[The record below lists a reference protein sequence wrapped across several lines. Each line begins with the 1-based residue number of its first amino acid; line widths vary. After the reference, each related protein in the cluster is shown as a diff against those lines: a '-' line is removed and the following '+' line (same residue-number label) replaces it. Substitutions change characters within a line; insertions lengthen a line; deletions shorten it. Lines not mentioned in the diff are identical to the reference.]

1 MTMEQATLPGGMQL
15 ITDRMG
21 SVETVTLGVW
31 VNVGA
36 RNEMAEI
43 NGVSHLLEHMA
54 FKGTARRSALDIA
67 VEIENVGG
75 HLNAYT
81 SRESTVYYATVLKE
95 NADLALDI
103 VSDILMHS
111 TFAVDEL
118 DRERAVVL
126 QEIGQANDTP
136 DDIIFDTFQET
147 AYPDQ
152 PLGRAILGTSD
163 IVSRMRC
170 ETLKSYMDAQYGG
183 DRMILSAAG
192 NLDHQSLAGLA
203 EKAFAGISPSQAAA
217 PLRGRYTGG
226 DNRKER
232 DLEQAHLVIGFEGVG
247 YNDADYYSLA
257 VLSTA
262 LGGGMSSR
270 LFQEVREKRGL
281 VYSIYTF
288 SSAYQDGG
296 LFGLYAGTGAEEVA
310 ELVTVVCD
318 ELNRVA
324 ASPMEDA
331 EIIRSR
337 AQIKAG
343 VLMSLENTSSRAERV
358 ARQLQVCGRII
369 PIEEI
374 SQRIDAVSSED
385 VRRVAERLL
394 SSAPTITALGPVGG
408 LPDYEMVKAWLR
420 SESRGLS

>member
-1 MTMEQATLPGGMQL
+1 MTVEQATFPGGMRFV
-15 ITDRMG
+15 TDRMD
-21 SVETVTLGVW
+21 SVESVSLGVW
-31 VNVGA
+31 VNAGA
-36 RNEMAEI
+36 RNETAEI

-95 NADLALDI
+95 DATLALDI
-103 VSDILMHS
+103 VSDILMNS
-111 TFAVDEL
+111 TFADDEL
-118 DRERAVVL
+118 ARERAVVL

-152 PLGRAILGTSD
+152 PLGRAILGTTD
-163 IVSRMRC
+163 IVSQMPR
-170 ETLKSYMDAQYGG
+170 ETLKGYIDTQYGS

-192 NLDHQSLAGLA
+192 NLDHDALAGLA
-203 EKAFAGISPSQAAA
+203 EKVFGSVTASQAAEPQA
-217 PLRGRYTGG
+217 GVYSGG
-226 DNRKER
+226 DNREVR
-232 DLEQAHLVIGFEGVG
+232 DLEQAHLVMGFEGVG
-247 YNDADYYSLA
+247 YDDDDYYPLA

-270 LFQEVREKRGL
+270 LFREVREKRGL

-296 LFGLYAGTGAEEVA
+296 LFGLYAGTGEEEVA
-310 ELVTVVCD
+310 ELVSVVCD
-318 ELNRVA
+318 ELKRVA
-324 ASPMEDA
+324 ADRMDGE
-331 EIIRSR
+331 EIARSR

-343 VLMSLENTSSRAERV
+343 VLMSLESTSSRAERV
-358 ARQLQVCGRII
+358 ARHLQIYNRII
-369 PIEEI
+369 PVDEI
-374 SQRIDAVSSED
+374 ARRIDSVTAED

-394 SSAPTITALGPVGG
+394 TSPPTLAALGPVGG
-408 LPDYEMVKAWLR
+408 LPDYETVKARLN
-420 SESRGLS
+420 S

>member
-1 MTMEQATLPGGMQL
+1 MTIEQATLPGGMRF
-15 ITDRMG
+15 ITDRMD
-21 SVETVTLGVW
+21 SVETVSLGVW
-31 VNVGA
+31 VNAGA
-36 RNEMAEI
+36 RNETAEI

-111 TFAVDEL
+111 TFADDEL
-118 DRERAVVL
+118 TRERAVVL

-163 IVSRMRC
+163 IVSRMPR
-170 ETLKSYMDAQYGG
+170 ETLKGYIDAQYGS

-192 NLDHQSLAGLA
+192 NLDHDALAGLA
-203 EKAFAGISPSQAAA
+203 EKAFEGVSPSQADA
-217 PLRGRYTGG
+217 PLPGVYTGG
-226 DNRKER
+226 DNREIR
-232 DLEQAHLVIGFEGVG
+232 DLEQAHLVMGFEGVG
-247 YNDADYYSLA
+247 YDDDDYYPLA

-296 LFGLYAGTGAEEVA
+296 LFGLYAGTGADEVA

-318 ELNRVA
+318 ELQRVA
-324 ASPMEDA
+324 ADPMDDD
-331 EIIRSR
+331 EITRSR

-343 VLMSLENTSSRAERV
+343 VLMSLESTSSRAERV
-358 ARQLQVCGRII
+358 ARHLQVYDRII
-369 PIEEI
+369 PVDEI
-374 SQRIDAVSSED
+374 ARRIDTVTAED
-385 VRRVAERLL
+385 IRRVAERLL
-394 SSAPTITALGPVGG
+394 TSAPTLTALGPVGG
-408 LPDYEMVKAWLR
+408 LQDYETVKAY
-420 SESRGLS
+420 LSS

>member
-1 MTMEQATLPGGMQL
+1 MTINQGTLPGGMRFV
-15 ITDRMG
+15 TDRMD
-21 SVETVTLGVW
+21 SVESVSLGVW
-31 VNVGA
+31 VNAGA
-36 RNEMAEI
+36 RNETADI
-43 NGVSHLLEHMA
+43 NGASHLLEHMA

-95 NADLALDI
+95 DAALALDI
-103 VSDILMHS
+103 VSDILLNS
-111 TFAVDEL
+111 TFADDEL
-118 DRERAVVL
+118 ARERAVVL

-152 PLGRAILGTSD
+152 PLGRAILGTAD
-163 IVSRMRC
+163 IVGTMPRDI
-170 ETLKSYMDAQYGG
+170 LKGYIDAQYGS

-192 NLDHQSLAGLA
+192 NLDHDTLADLA
-203 EKAFAGISPSQAAA
+203 ENAFGGVRASQAEA
-217 PLRGRYTGG
+217 PQPGVYTGG
-226 DNRKER
+226 DNREIR
-232 DLEQAHLVIGFEGVG
+232 DLEQAHLVMGFEGVG
-247 YNDADYYSLA
+247 YGDDDYYALA

-296 LFGLYAGTGAEEVA
+296 LFGLYAGTGEEEVG
-310 ELVTVVCD
+310 ELITVVCD
-318 ELNRVA
+318 ELRRAAADRMAEEEVA
-324 ASPMEDA
+324 
-331 EIIRSR
+331 RSR

-343 VLMSLENTSSRAERV
+343 VLMSLESTSSRAERV
-358 ARQLQVCGRII
+358 ARHLQVYDRVI
-369 PIEEI
+369 PVAEI
-374 SQRIDAVSSED
+374 ARRIDAVSAED

-394 SSAPTITALGPVGG
+394 TSAPTLTALGPIGG
-408 LPDYEMVKAWLR
+408 LQDYDTVKARLN
-420 SESRGLS
+420 S

>member
-1 MTMEQATLPGGMQL
+1 MTVEQATFPGGMRFV
-15 ITDRMG
+15 TDRMD
-21 SVETVTLGVW
+21 SVESVSLGVW
-31 VNVGA
+31 VNAGA
-36 RNEMAEI
+36 RNETAEI

-95 NADLALDI
+95 DAALALDI
-103 VSDILMHS
+103 VSDILMNS
-111 TFAVDEL
+111 TFADDEL
-118 DRERAVVL
+118 ARERAVVL

-152 PLGRAILGTSD
+152 PLGRAILGTTD
-163 IVSRMRC
+163 IVSQMPC
-170 ETLKSYMDAQYGG
+170 ETLKGYIDTQYGS

-192 NLDHQSLAGLA
+192 NLDHDALAGLA
-203 EKAFAGISPSQAAA
+203 EKAFGSVTASQAAEPQA
-217 PLRGRYTGG
+217 GVYSGG
-226 DNRKER
+226 DNREVR
-232 DLEQAHLVIGFEGVG
+232 DLEQAHLVMGFEGVG
-247 YNDADYYSLA
+247 YDDDDYYPLA

-288 SSAYQDGG
+288 LSAYQDGG
-296 LFGLYAGTGAEEVA
+296 LFGLYAGTGEEEVA
-310 ELVTVVCD
+310 ELVSIVCD
-318 ELNRVA
+318 ELKRVA
-324 ASPMEDA
+324 ADRMDGE
-331 EIIRSR
+331 EIARSR

-343 VLMSLENTSSRAERV
+343 VLMSLESTSSRAERV
-358 ARQLQVCGRII
+358 ARHLQIYNRII
-369 PIEEI
+369 PVDEI
-374 SQRIDAVSSED
+374 ARRIDSVTAED
-385 VRRVAERLL
+385 VRRVAEQLL
-394 SSAPTITALGPVGG
+394 TSPPTLAALGPVGG
-408 LPDYEMVKAWLR
+408 LPDYETVKARLN
-420 SESRGLS
+420 S

>member
-1 MTMEQATLPGGMQL
+1 MTVEQAMLPGGMRL
-15 ITDRMG
+15 VTDRMD
-21 SVETVTLGVW
+21 SVESVSLGVW
-31 VNVGA
+31 VNAGA
-36 RNEMAEI
+36 RNETAEI
-43 NGVSHLLEHMA
+43 NGASHLLEHMA

-95 NADLALDI
+95 DAALALDI
-103 VSDILMHS
+103 VSDILMNS
-111 TFAVDEL
+111 TFADDEL
-118 DRERAVVL
+118 ARERAVVL

-152 PLGRAILGTSD
+152 PLGRAILGTTD
-163 IVSRMRC
+163 IVSKMPR
-170 ETLKSYMDAQYGG
+170 ETLKGYIDAQYGS

-192 NLDHQSLAGLA
+192 NLDHDTLAGLA
-203 EKAFAGISPSQAAA
+203 EKAFGDVTASRAEA
-217 PLRGRYTGG
+217 PQPGVYAGG
-226 DNRKER
+226 DNREIR
-232 DLEQAHLVIGFEGVG
+232 DLEQAHLVMGFEGVG
-247 YNDADYYSLA
+247 YGDDDYYPLA

-296 LFGLYAGTGAEEVA
+296 LFGLYAGTGEEEVA

-318 ELNRVA
+318 ELRRAAADVMAEEEVA
-324 ASPMEDA
+324 
-331 EIIRSR
+331 RSR

-343 VLMSLENTSSRAERV
+343 VLMSLESTSSRAERV
-358 ARQLQVCGRII
+358 ARHLQVYDRVI
-369 PIEEI
+369 PIDEI
-374 SQRIDAVSSED
+374 ARRIDAVTAED

-394 SSAPTITALGPVGG
+394 TSAPTLTALGPVGG
-408 LPDYEMVKAWLR
+408 LQDYDTVKQRLN
-420 SESRGLS
+420 S

>member
-1 MTMEQATLPGGMQL
+1 MTINQATLPGGMRL
-15 ITDRMG
+15 VTDRMD
-21 SVETVTLGVW
+21 SVESISLGVW
-31 VNVGA
+31 VNAGA
-36 RNEMAEI
+36 RNESADI

-95 NADLALDI
+95 DAALALDI
-103 VSDILMHS
+103 VSDILLNS
-111 TFAVDEL
+111 TFADEEL
-118 DRERAVVL
+118 ARERAVVL

-152 PLGRAILGTSD
+152 PLGRAILGTAD
-163 IVSRMRC
+163 IVSTMPRD
-170 ETLKSYMDAQYGG
+170 TLKGYIDAQYGS

-192 NLDHQSLAGLA
+192 NLDHDTLAGLA
-203 EKAFAGISPSQAAA
+203 EKAFGGVRASRAEA
-217 PLRGRYTGG
+217 PQPGVYIGG
-226 DNRKER
+226 DSREIR
-232 DLEQAHLVIGFEGVG
+232 DLEQAHLVMGFEGVG
-247 YNDADYYSLA
+247 YGDDDYYALA

-296 LFGLYAGTGAEEVA
+296 LFGLYAGTGEAEVA
-310 ELVTVVCD
+310 ELVSVVCD
-318 ELNRVA
+318 ELRRAAADTMAEDEVA
-324 ASPMEDA
+324 
-331 EIIRSR
+331 RSR

-343 VLMSLENTSSRAERV
+343 ILMSLESTSSRAERI
-358 ARQLQVCGRII
+358 ARHLQVYDRVIPVDEIARRIN
-369 PIEEI
+369 
-374 SQRIDAVSSED
+374 SVTAED

-394 SSAPTITALGPVGG
+394 TSNSTLTALGPVGG
-408 LPDYEMVKAWLR
+408 LQDYDTVKARLI
-420 SESRGLS
+420 S

>member
-1 MTMEQATLPGGMQL
+1 MTVNQGTLPGGMRFV
-15 ITDRMG
+15 TDRMD
-21 SVETVTLGVW
+21 SVESVSLGVW
-31 VNVGA
+31 VNAGA
-36 RNEMAEI
+36 RNETADI

-95 NADLALDI
+95 DAALALDI
-103 VSDILMHS
+103 VSDILLNS
-111 TFAVDEL
+111 TFADDEL
-118 DRERAVVL
+118 ARERAVVL

-152 PLGRAILGTSD
+152 PLGRAILGTAD
-163 IVSRMRC
+163 IVSTMPRD
-170 ETLKSYMDAQYGG
+170 TLKGYIDAQYGS

-192 NLDHQSLAGLA
+192 NLDHDTLADLA
-203 EKAFAGISPSQAAA
+203 EKAFGGVRASQAEA
-217 PLRGRYTGG
+217 PQPGVYTGG
-226 DNRKER
+226 DNREIR
-232 DLEQAHLVIGFEGVG
+232 DLEQAHLVMGFEGVG
-247 YNDADYYSLA
+247 YGDEDYYALA

-296 LFGLYAGTGAEEVA
+296 LFGLYAGTGEAEVA
-310 ELVTVVCD
+310 ELVSVVCD
-318 ELNRVA
+318 ELRRAAADTMAEDEVA
-324 ASPMEDA
+324 
-331 EIIRSR
+331 RSR

-343 VLMSLENTSSRAERV
+343 VLMSLESTSSRAERV
-358 ARQLQVCGRII
+358 ARHLQVYDRVI
-369 PIEEI
+369 PVDEI
-374 SQRIDAVSSED
+374 ARRIDSVTAED

-394 SSAPTITALGPVGG
+394 TSNPTLTALGPVGG
-408 LPDYEMVKAWLR
+408 LQDYDTVKARLN
-420 SESRGLS
+420 S

>member
-1 MTMEQATLPGGMQL
+1 MTVEQATLPGGMRFV
-15 ITDRMG
+15 TDRMD
-21 SVETVTLGVW
+21 SVESVSLGVW
-31 VNVGA
+31 VNAGA
-36 RNEMAEI
+36 RNETAEI

-95 NADLALDI
+95 DAALALDI
-103 VSDILMHS
+103 VSDILMNS
-111 TFAVDEL
+111 TFVDDEL
-118 DRERAVVL
+118 ARERAVVL
-126 QEIGQANDTP
+126 QEIGQANDTA

-152 PLGRAILGTSD
+152 PLGRAILGTTD
-163 IVSRMRC
+163 IVSQMPR
-170 ETLKSYMDAQYGG
+170 ETLKGYIDTQYGS

-192 NLDHQSLAGLA
+192 NLDHDALAGLA
-203 EKAFAGISPSQAAA
+203 EKAFGSVTAAQAAE
-217 PLRGRYTGG
+217 PQVGVYSGG
-226 DNRKER
+226 DNREVR
-232 DLEQAHLVIGFEGVG
+232 DLEQAHLVMGFEGVG
-247 YNDADYYSLA
+247 YDDDDYYPLA

-288 SSAYQDGG
+288 SSAYHDGG
-296 LFGLYAGTGAEEVA
+296 LFGLYAGTGEEEVA
-310 ELVTVVCD
+310 ELVSVVCD
-318 ELNRVA
+318 ELKRVA
-324 ASPMEDA
+324 ADRMDGE
-331 EIIRSR
+331 EIARSR

-343 VLMSLENTSSRAERV
+343 VLMSLESTSSRAERV
-358 ARQLQVCGRII
+358 ARHLQIYNRII
-369 PIEEI
+369 PVDEI
-374 SQRIDAVSSED
+374 ARRIDSVTAGD

-394 SSAPTITALGPVGG
+394 TSPPTLAALGPVGG
-408 LPDYEMVKAWLR
+408 LPDYETVKARLN
-420 SESRGLS
+420 S

>member
-1 MTMEQATLPGGMQL
+1 MTVEQATLPGGMRFV
-15 ITDRMG
+15 TDRMD
-21 SVETVTLGVW
+21 SVESVSLGVW
-31 VNVGA
+31 VNAGA
-36 RNEMAEI
+36 RNETAEI

-95 NADLALDI
+95 DAALALDI
-103 VSDILMHS
+103 VSDILMNS
-111 TFAVDEL
+111 TFVDDEL
-118 DRERAVVL
+118 ARERAVVL
-126 QEIGQANDTP
+126 QEIGQTNDTA

-152 PLGRAILGTSD
+152 PLGRAILGTTD
-163 IVSRMRC
+163 IVSQMPR
-170 ETLKSYMDAQYGG
+170 ETLKGYIDTQYGS

-192 NLDHQSLAGLA
+192 NLDHDALAGLA
-203 EKAFAGISPSQAAA
+203 EKAFGSVTVSQAAE
-217 PLRGRYTGG
+217 PQVGVYSGG
-226 DNRKER
+226 DNREVR
-232 DLEQAHLVIGFEGVG
+232 DLEQAHLVMGFEGVG
-247 YNDADYYSLA
+247 YDDDDYYPLA

-296 LFGLYAGTGAEEVA
+296 LFGLYAGTGEEEVA
-310 ELVTVVCD
+310 ELVSVVCD
-318 ELNRVA
+318 ELKRVA
-324 ASPMEDA
+324 ANRMDGEESA
-331 EIIRSR
+331 VSL

-343 VLMSLENTSSRAERV
+343 VLMSLESTSSRAERV
-358 ARQLQVCGRII
+358 ARHLQIYNRII
-369 PIEEI
+369 PVDEI
-374 SQRIDAVSSED
+374 ARRIDSVTAED

-394 SSAPTITALGPVGG
+394 TAPPTLAALGPVGG
-408 LPDYEMVKAWLR
+408 LPDYETVKARLN
-420 SESRGLS
+420 S

>member
-1 MTMEQATLPGGMQL
+1 MTIERATLAGGMRL
-15 ITDRMG
+15 VTDRMD
-21 SVETVTLGVW
+21 SVETVSLGVW
-31 VNVGA
+31 VNAGA
-36 RNEMAEI
+36 RNETADI

-103 VSDILMHS
+103 VSDILLNS
-111 TFAVDEL
+111 TFADDEL
-118 DRERAVVL
+118 ARERAVVL

-147 AYPDQ
+147 AYPEQ
-152 PLGRAILGTSD
+152 PLGRAILGTTD
-163 IVSRMRC
+163 IVSRMPR
-170 ETLKSYMDAQYGG
+170 ETLKGYIEAQYGS

-192 NLDHQSLAGLA
+192 NLDHETLAGLA
-203 EKAFAGISPSQAAA
+203 ETAFADVSPSQADA
-217 PLRGRYTGG
+217 PLPGRYTGG
-226 DNRKER
+226 DNREIR
-232 DLEQAHLVIGFEGVG
+232 DLEQAHLVMGFEGVG
-247 YNDADYYSLA
+247 YDDDDYYPLA

-296 LFGLYAGTGAEEVA
+296 LFGLYAGTGADEVA

-318 ELNRVA
+318 ELRRVA
-324 ASPMEDA
+324 SDPMAED
-331 EIIRSR
+331 EITRSR

-343 VLMSLENTSSRAERV
+343 VLMSLESTSSRAERL
-358 ARQLQVCGRII
+358 ARHLQVYDRII
-369 PIEEI
+369 PVDEI
-374 SQRIDAVSSED
+374 ARRIDAVSAED

-394 SSAPTITALGPVGG
+394 ASAPTLASLGPVGG
-408 LPDYEMVKAWLR
+408 LQDYETVKARL
-420 SESRGLS
+420 GA

>member
-1 MTMEQATLPGGMQL
+1 MTIEQATLAGGMRFV
-15 ITDRMG
+15 TDRMD
-21 SVETVTLGVW
+21 SVETVSLGIW
-31 VNVGA
+31 VNAGA
-36 RNEMAEI
+36 RNETAEI

-103 VSDILMHS
+103 VSDILMNS
-111 TFAVDEL
+111 TFADDEL
-118 DRERAVVL
+118 ARERTVVL

-152 PLGRAILGTSD
+152 PLGRAILGTTD
-163 IVSRMRC
+163 IVSRMPR
-170 ETLKSYMDAQYGG
+170 ETLKGYIDAQYGS

-192 NLDHQSLAGLA
+192 NLDHDALAGLA
-203 EKAFAGISPSQAAA
+203 EKAFASVSPSQAEA
-217 PLRGRYTGG
+217 PIPGVYTGG
-226 DNRKER
+226 DNREIR
-232 DLEQAHLVIGFEGVG
+232 DLEQAHLVMGFDGVG
-247 YNDADYYSLA
+247 YDDDDYYPLA

-288 SSAYQDGG
+288 SSAYKDGG
-296 LFGLYAGTGAEEVA
+296 LFGLYAGTGADEVA

-318 ELNRVA
+318 ELRRVA
-324 ASPMEDA
+324 LDPMDDG
-331 EIIRSR
+331 EIARSR

-343 VLMSLENTSSRAERV
+343 VLMSLESTSSRAERV
-358 ARQLQVCGRII
+358 ARHLQVYDRII
-369 PIEEI
+369 PVDEI
-374 SQRIDAVSSED
+374 ARRIDAVTAED

-394 SSAPTITALGPVGG
+394 TSAPTLTALGPVDG
-408 LPDYEMVKAWLR
+408 LQDYDTVKALLA
-420 SESRGLS
+420 S

>member
-1 MTMEQATLPGGMQL
+1 MTVEQATLPGGMRFV
-15 ITDRMG
+15 TDRMD
-21 SVETVTLGVW
+21 SVESVSLGVW
-31 VNVGA
+31 VNAGA
-36 RNEMAEI
+36 RNETAEI

-95 NADLALDI
+95 DAALALDI
-103 VSDILMHS
+103 VSDILMNS
-111 TFAVDEL
+111 TFVDDEL
-118 DRERAVVL
+118 ARERAVVL
-126 QEIGQANDTP
+126 QEIGQTNDTA

-152 PLGRAILGTSD
+152 PLGRAILGTTD
-163 IVSRMRC
+163 IVSQMPR
-170 ETLKSYMDAQYGG
+170 ETLKGYIDTQYGS

-192 NLDHQSLAGLA
+192 NLDHDALAGLA
-203 EKAFAGISPSQAAA
+203 EKAFGSVTVSQAAE
-217 PLRGRYTGG
+217 PQVGVYSGG
-226 DNRKER
+226 DNREVR
-232 DLEQAHLVIGFEGVG
+232 DLEQAHLVMGFEGVG
-247 YNDADYYSLA
+247 YDDDDYYPLA

-296 LFGLYAGTGAEEVA
+296 LFGLYAGTGEEEVA
-310 ELVTVVCD
+310 ELVSVVCD
-318 ELNRVA
+318 ELKRVA
-324 ASPMEDA
+324 ANRMDGE
-331 EIIRSR
+331 EIARSR

-343 VLMSLENTSSRAERV
+343 VLMSLESTSSRAERV
-358 ARQLQVCGRII
+358 ARHLQIYNRII
-369 PIEEI
+369 PVDEI
-374 SQRIDAVSSED
+374 ARRIDSVTAED

-394 SSAPTITALGPVGG
+394 TAPPTLAALGPVGG
-408 LPDYEMVKAWLR
+408 LPDYETVKARLN
-420 SESRGLS
+420 S

>member
-1 MTMEQATLPGGMQL
+1 MTIERTTLPGGMRFV
-15 ITDRMG
+15 TDRMD
-21 SVETVTLGVW
+21 SVETVSLGVW
-31 VNVGA
+31 VNAGA
-36 RNEMAEI
+36 RNETADI

-54 FKGTARRSALDIA
+54 FKGTARRTALDIA

-95 NADLALDI
+95 NADLALNI
-103 VSDILMHS
+103 VSDILMNS
-111 TFAVDEL
+111 TFADDEL
-118 DRERAVVL
+118 TRERAVVL

-152 PLGRAILGTSD
+152 PLGRAILGTTD
-163 IVSRMRC
+163 IVSKMPR
-170 ETLKSYMDAQYGG
+170 ETLKSYIDAQYGS

-192 NLDHQSLAGLA
+192 NLDHDELSRLA
-203 EKAFAGISPSQAAA
+203 EKAFAGVSPSQADA
-217 PLRGRYTGG
+217 PLPGRYTGG
-226 DNRKER
+226 DTREIR
-232 DLEQAHLVIGFEGVG
+232 DLEQAHLVMGFEGVG
-247 YNDADYYSLA
+247 YDDDDYYPLA

-288 SSAYQDGG
+288 SSAYHDGG
-296 LFGLYAGTGAEEVA
+296 LFGLYAGTGADEVA

-318 ELNRVA
+318 ELRRVA
-324 ASPMEDA
+324 ADPMDDA
-331 EIIRSR
+331 EITRSR

-343 VLMSLENTSSRAERV
+343 VLMSLESTSSRAERV
-358 ARQLQVCGRII
+358 ARHLQVYDRII
-369 PIEEI
+369 PVDEI
-374 SQRIDAVSSED
+374 ARRIDAVTAED

-394 SSAPTITALGPVGG
+394 ISAPTLTSLGPVGG
-408 LPDYEMVKAWLR
+408 LQDYETVKARLI
-420 SESRGLS
+420 S

>member
-1 MTMEQATLPGGMQL
+1 MTIEQAGLSGGMR
-15 ITDRMG
+15 IVTDRMD
-21 SVETVTLGVW
+21 SVETVSLGVW
-31 VNVGA
+31 VNAGA
-36 RNEMAEI
+36 RNETADI

-54 FKGTARRSALDIA
+54 FKGTARRTALDIA

-103 VSDILMHS
+103 VSDILINS
-111 TFAVDEL
+111 AFDEAEL
-118 DRERAVVL
+118 TRERAVVL

-152 PLGRAILGTSD
+152 PLGRAILGSAE
-163 IVSRMRC
+163 IVGAMPR
-170 ETLKSYMDAQYGG
+170 DALVNYIGDQYGG
-183 DRMILSAAG
+183 DRMVLAAAG
-192 NLDHQSLAGLA
+192 NLDHDDLMARA
-203 EKAFAGISPSQAAA
+203 EKAFAGMSPSSAAA
-217 PLRGRYTGG
+217 AEPGRYSGG
-226 DNRKER
+226 DAREIR
-232 DLEQAHLVIGFEGVG
+232 DLEQAHLVLGFEGVG
-247 YNDADYYSLA
+247 FADDDYYPLA

-296 LFGLYAGTGAEEVA
+296 LFGLYAGTGEDEVA
-310 ELVTVVCD
+310 ELISVVYD
-318 ELNRVA
+318 ELHKVA
-324 ASPMEDA
+324 ADPLAED
-331 EIIRSR
+331 EITRAR

-343 VLMSLENTSSRAERV
+343 VLMSLESTSSRAERL
-358 ARQLQVCGRII
+358 ARHLQVYDRII
-369 PIEEI
+369 PVDEI
-374 SQRIDAVSSED
+374 ADRIDSVSAED
-385 VRRVAERLL
+385 IRRVAARLL
-394 SSAPTITALGPVGG
+394 QSAPTLAALGPIGQ
-408 LPDYEMVKAWLR
+408 LEDYDSVKARLA
-420 SESRGLS
+420 S

>member
-1 MTMEQATLPGGMQL
+1 MTVEQATLPGGMRL
-15 ITDRMG
+15 VTDQMD
-21 SVETVTLGVW
+21 SVESVSLGVW
-31 VNVGA
+31 VNAGA
-36 RNEMAEI
+36 RNETAEI

-95 NADLALDI
+95 DAALALDI
-103 VSDILMHS
+103 VSDILMNS
-111 TFAVDEL
+111 TFADDEL
-118 DRERAVVL
+118 ARERAVVL

-152 PLGRAILGTSD
+152 PLGRAILGTTD
-163 IVSRMRC
+163 IVSQMPR
-170 ETLKSYMDAQYGG
+170 ETLKGYIDTQYGS

-192 NLDHQSLAGLA
+192 NLDHDALAGLA
-203 EKAFAGISPSQAAA
+203 EKAFGSVTASQAAEPQA
-217 PLRGRYTGG
+217 GVYSGG
-226 DNRKER
+226 DNREVR
-232 DLEQAHLVIGFEGVG
+232 DLEQAHLVMGFEGVG
-247 YNDADYYSLA
+247 YDDDDYYPLA

-296 LFGLYAGTGAEEVA
+296 LFGLYAGTGEEEVA
-310 ELVTVVCD
+310 ELVSVVCD
-318 ELNRVA
+318 ELKRVA
-324 ASPMEDA
+324 ADRMDGE
-331 EIIRSR
+331 EIARSR

-343 VLMSLENTSSRAERV
+343 VLMSLESTSSRAERV
-358 ARQLQVCGRII
+358 ARHLQIYNRII
-369 PIEEI
+369 PVDEI
-374 SQRIDAVSSED
+374 ARRIDSVTAED

-394 SSAPTITALGPVGG
+394 TSPPTLAALGPVGG
-408 LPDYEMVKAWLR
+408 LPDYETVKARLN
-420 SESRGLS
+420 S